1 MSAPLLA
8 VWFGGLLGVLV
19 WSIWLARRA
28 RLARGAHLVPRTA
41 VALGALLV
49 GLLGTL
55 AAHVWGTDPASRGMT
70 RIADARPGGTA
81 TATTAPGAG
90 DGQPGGDPGHE
101 DGQPGGGPRHEDGP
115 PGNQSG
121 DGEEGP
127 PRARLFVR
135 YVQMRLDTTAPAAST
150 SAPAGATA
158 ARSAV
163 IGYSPHA
170 ALRLPRSYGLDE
182 SRQGW
187 DLLQVA
193 IDGPQG
199 LSVSAIDG
207 APGHPEPTTTRVMV
221 HAAPRPDADAPAPD
235 ALARHGDALMAAHG
249 CAGPSSGDASG
260 PPGARLDGPGAI
272 YAILCAGDAPHAALV
287 LERDLAGAEAGDVP
301 VRVVP
306 LVWRARHWRPHHIQI
321 GSGSLIQIGTMADAL
336 PGVTLWEVPAPAGR
350 AELFYPPADILAPC
364 AEWLSGRHG
373 EGFFSLPLG
382 MRPAAPAGM
391 AGPAVDDSALCV
403 LPFTPPF
410 GLEVRRLLPDVPGVR
425 GRSLWAVG
433 LAITPAVLALL
444 ALAAQA
450 RSSISARRFARL
462 LVLGWLSALWAA
474 MSVWRLLWAHRI
486 DMLRDYES
494 VGSRVLANQV
504 AAVLAGAALAAT
516 CAALWVV
523 DRDRDA
529 TAAQPARPWRAVARG
544 MLLSGLAWLAWLV
557 VGSAALR
564 GDTAALP
571 FTAGLLG
578 HALMSLAVGTAPVW
592 LPHAWRAL
600 AALAQRHLGGHAG
613 RSSDNGDDGDGGDGG
628 GRRWL
633 RSARLVWTWP
643 WSAAI
648 LMLAVVAAVAVV
660 TAVLAPRAVALKL
673 GLAWLFPFALYAAL
687 RSAVTMSGPTLLRA
701 LITLAA
707 AGAGM
712 LALAGLDPGVTAV
725 IALPGALVA
734 LLLCSHDACFGEG
747 ALRQLHGYQRQLAP
761 LVTAHALLLG
771 GAGLVVAV
779 LCVSGLAGAAAGE
792 PDASTA
798 RTITRGAMHLALFA
812 AFLFVAAAG
821 QAYLRRGLRPAVPWL
836 VAATLL
842 AGLWLVRAPL
852 VDRVLESSA
861 QAAHRLAIVLDPGY
875 ALLHSENKFLAG
887 LTAWRETVVPG
898 GTAGAHSA
906 ASAHPVLDGQGYFG
920 AQLIDPGVLLS
931 IENDY
936 FPVLLLRETGTLGI
950 LATAL
955 LAWLLTAGAW
965 ALASARFRHG
975 SAAQRTRVLG
985 AVLLAAVCLYQPL
998 AALGAL
1004 PLTGVAWPGFGLDSP
1019 SDQWVFLALALWLLV
1034 WEPRDAPM
1042 IEGVEGV
1049 DGGDGAS
1056 GPDSARARQQL
1067 ERFDVELRGSRVFRR
1082 VRTATVAAAVL
1093 VALAGMLVLARS
1105 AAFALRRPNPVDA
1118 EGQAVPPFDGLVR
1131 AVDYAYHL
1139 QCPWPH
1145 RVAPAPATADAAGGA
1160 TEDAAGALVPADL
1173 LGEPDAPGVIRFHD
1187 ALRASWR
1194 DQRELAVDA
1203 LRRFLG
1209 GDDAACGSADS
1220 PVQRGAWRFERSP
1233 EAPGECRMRWKL
1245 GWPEV
1250 ELAITRA
1257 PGPDA
1262 TSGGDGG
1269 AGTVS
1274 DLDPAAGDLD
1284 QEPAPESD
1292 GGSVDAAG
1300 AGDAPADTVSAHS
1313 ARCSIE
1319 LRTDVLRV
1327 LRFPARRPYR
1337 DARIRLV
1344 SRAMGAAALD
1354 RGELVSGHL
1363 AVRLRPG
1370 AGAIDVAHARAG
1382 LYAGHEVRISPELT
1396 IVLGG
1401 DDGGHAILRRT
1412 AQTRAP
1418 GATAGAPGATA
1429 GAPGATAGAPAAPP
1443 SAPTGAEPDSWLF
1456 VREPPPARVRVLAA
1470 EEGTWKL
1477 MPPEIAEMPLD
1488 RLTLIVVGGPDAR
1501 SLWLFRPPRPWS
1513 EAAGDAAAGAAVVDP
1528 LLADDITTV
1537 RGERRRHYLYGGLL
1551 PELGWVNP
1559 FHGRMSLGLDGWVRV
1574 ATAEYERTPRPG
1586 DDGPRVWLD
1595 DGREVPYCGTLAAAM
1610 PGATPATT
1618 DTEATAATVPTTG
1631 TTTPARAGTRDAPD
1645 LGRVCRHSA
1654 LDGVLECRV
1663 SLQPELAVRLRHL
1676 TELVSL
1682 APERFG
1688 GAGSAA
1694 SLHAGYVLLRGDTGE
1709 IVAQGE
1715 LVPGRASTAYAPATP
1730 EIEQVLVRL
1739 REDRDPATGRRLP
1752 PEQRG
1757 EASAEKID
1765 WGQPIAVGSTMKPFL
1780 ARALELAAPDFAAGL
1795 TLAGAPTAGAECAS
1809 GRTNPPHALLG
1820 HCPPTDSLWN
1830 HHGSYDLAGFLS
1842 ASVNWFQGAIGLLG
1856 TAVPGGAWGFG
1867 EDTAEAWDGQ
1877 PGPDPSALALGNAG
1891 SHAPDRALWTS
1902 YQGRRVVSARGTVDL
1917 AALRRTPMWQRFEE
1931 LLGRPLCML
1940 GSKDRCRQAH
1950 AMRDLCAMRALPI
1963 DQPTRDLRHLVALGP
1978 SAFDFYPPLA
1988 DPARHV
1994 GPGVR
1999 TREYL
2004 QFLRGSGLHPLG
2016 SLAQSADA
2024 FNRLIYEPAGDAGP
2038 AGTPEAPGGYRLAAS
2053 WFPVLPSGNATGNA
2067 PATDCR
2073 ASAGGGVTGGLC
2085 DVLRTGT
2092 ARGLRDLLD
2101 DARFTFHGAKT
2112 GTIDSLADIVE
2123 SSEACAQFR
2132 TGHTVTDR
2140 PARDSAQPYWLP
2152 CERQSPPEVNDSLL
2166 LISLTVH
2173 TPAGDVPLTLGLRFQ
2188 RSGPSFATRVARHYL
2203 DVVHAYFAPGNAGPR
2218 AGAGSPRTAE

>member
-1 MSAPLLA
+1 VSVLLLA
-8 VWFGGLLGVLV
+8 AWFAGLLGVLV
-19 WSIWLARRA
+19 WTIWLARRA
-28 RLARGAHLVPRTA
+28 RLARSAHLQPRTA
-41 VALGALLV
+41 VALGALVV

-55 AAHVWGTDPASRGMT
+55 AAHVWGTVPATRGMA
-70 RIADARPGGTA
+70 RIADARPA
-81 TATTAPGAG
+81 APAG
-90 DGQPGGDPGHE
+90 DAGQPGHAGSLPGGS
-101 DGQPGGGPRHEDGP
+101 GQPGHASSAPGGSGQPGHAGSLPGSADED
-115 PGNQSG
+115 
-121 DGEEGP
+121 GP
-127 PRARLFVR
+127 PRARLFLR
-135 YVQMRLDTTAPAAST
+135 YVQMRLTEVESATANATGAPATRTGS
-150 SAPAGATA
+150 
-158 ARSAV
+158 
-163 IGYSPHA
+163 IGYSPRA

-199 LSVSAIDG
+199 LAVSALDG
-207 APGHPEPTTTRVMV
+207 APGDLGRPEPTTTRVVV
-221 HAAPRPDADAPAPD
+221 HAAPRPDASAPTPD
-235 ALARHGDALMAAHG
+235 ALARHGDALLAAHG
-249 CAGPSSGDASG
+249 CAGHSSDETRA
-260 PPGARLDGPGAI
+260 ARLDGPGAI
-272 YAILCAGDAPHAALV
+272 YAFLCAGDAPRAALV
-287 LERDLAGAEAGDVP
+287 LERDLAGADGGDVP

-306 LVWRARHWRPHHIQI
+306 LVRRGRHWRPHHIQI

-350 AELFYPPADILAPC
+350 AELFYPPGDILAPC
-364 AEWLSGRHG
+364 TEWLSGRHG
-373 EGFFSLPLG
+373 EGFFSLPLEDIRAG
-382 MRPAAPAGM
+382 ALDAPPAAAS
-391 AGPAVDDSALCV
+391 DDSALCV

-410 GLEVRRLLPDVPGVR
+410 GLEVRRLLPDVGGVR

-444 ALAAQA
+444 ALAALA
-450 RSSISARRFARL
+450 RSSITTRRFARL
-462 LVLGWLSALWAA
+462 LALGWLSALWAA
-474 MSVWRLLWAHRI
+474 ISVWRLLWAHRI

-516 CAALWVV
+516 CAALCHV
-523 DRDRDA
+523 DLA
-529 TAAQPARPWRAVARG
+529 TPRPTRPARAMARG
-544 MLLSGLAWLAWLV
+544 MLLAALAWLAWLA

-571 FTAGLLG
+571 FTPGLLG
-578 HALMSLAVGTAPVW
+578 HALASLAAGTAPLW
-592 LPHAWRAL
+592 LPHVWHGLMAWARRRL
-600 AALAQRHLGGHAG
+600 DRPPGHT
-613 RSSDNGDDGDGGDGG
+613 SDADHGDGGAARSWH
-628 GRRWL
+628 GRL
-633 RSARLVWTWP
+633 ARTWRQSFAWP
-643 WSAAI
+643 WNLAI
-648 LMLAVVAAVAVV
+648 LALFVLATTAVA
-660 TAVLAPRAVALKL
+660 TALLAPRAVVLKL

-687 RSAVTMSGPTLLRA
+687 RSLVTTTGPALQRGLL
-701 LITLAA
+701 TLAA
-707 AGAGM
+707 AGAAVTG
-712 LALAGLDPGVTAV
+712 LAGLDPGVTAV
-725 IALPGALVA
+725 IALPGALLA
-734 LLLCSHDACFGEG
+734 LLLASHDACFGEG

-761 LVTAHALLLG
+761 LVMAHALLLG
-771 GAGLVVAV
+771 GIGLVVAA
-779 LCVSGLAGAAAGE
+779 LCIAGLAAAAGGE

-798 RTITRGAMHLALFA
+798 RTITRGAMHLALLA
-812 AFLFVAAAG
+812 ASLFLTTAG
-821 QAYLRRGLRPAVPWL
+821 HAYLRRGLRPAVPWL
-836 VAATLL
+836 LAAVAL

-875 ALLHSENKFLAG
+875 ALLHSESKFLAG
-887 LTAWRETVVPG
+887 LTAWRETVVPAA
-898 GTAGAHSA
+898 TAGSA
-906 ASAHPVLDGQGYFG
+906 LLEAQPLQDGQGYFG

-936 FPVLLLRETGTLGI
+936 FPVLVLRETGTLGI

-975 SAAQRTRVLG
+975 SAAQRTRTLG

-1019 SDQWVFLALALWLLV
+1019 SDQWVFLVLALWLLV
-1034 WEPRDAPM
+1034 WEPH
-1042 IEGVEGV
+1042 E
-1049 DGGDGAS
+1049 AS
-1056 GPDSARARQQL
+1056 GDEATRERQQL
-1067 ERFDVELRGSRVFRR
+1067 ESFDVELRGSRVFRR
-1082 VRTATVAAAVL
+1082 VRAATAAAAVL

-1105 AAFALRRPNPVDA
+1105 AVFALRRPSPVDA
-1118 EGQAVPPFDGLVR
+1118 EGQAVAPFDGLVR
-1131 AVDYAYHL
+1131 AVDYAHHL

-1145 RVAPAPATADAAGGA
+1145 RVAAGTDGAA
-1160 TEDAAGALVPADL
+1160 AAAEALVPADL
-1173 LGEPDAPGVIRFHD
+1173 LGEPDAPGVIRFHN

-1194 DQRELAVDA
+1194 AQRALAVDA
-1203 LRRFLG
+1203 LRRFLD
-1209 GDDAACGSADS
+1209 GDDTACGSGG
-1220 PVQRGAWRFERSP
+1220 PVQAGAWLFERSP
-1233 EAPGECRMRWKL
+1233 EAPAECRMRWKL

-1250 ELAITRA
+1250 ELAIARA
-1257 PGPDA
+1257 PDPDA
-1262 TSGGDGG
+1262 PDADAPDAGRAADGVVG
-1269 AGTVS
+1269 RVS
-1274 DLDPAAGDLD
+1274 DSDPEPDDAAELEAGDEL
-1284 QEPAPESD
+1284 
-1292 GGSVDAAG
+1292 AA
-1300 AGDAPADTVSAHS
+1300 ADEQPADPVSAHS
-1313 ARCSIE
+1313 ARCSVE

-1401 DDGGHAILRRT
+1401 PEATAGDGGQAILRRT
-1412 AQTRAP
+1412 TTHAAGPEAP
-1418 GATAGAPGATA
+1418 ATTSP
-1429 GAPGATAGAPAAPP
+1429 AGAPAGA
-1443 SAPTGAEPDSWLF
+1443 SGAEPDSWLF
-1456 VREPPPARVRVLAA
+1456 VRDPPLASVRVLAA

-1477 MPPEIAEMPLD
+1477 MPPGIAEMALD

-1501 SLWLFRPPRPWS
+1501 SLWLFRPPQPW
-1513 EAAGDAAAGAAVVDP
+1513 ADAGDDAGPAVVDP

-1574 ATAEYERTPRPG
+1574 ATAEYERTRRPEG
-1586 DDGPRVWLD
+1586 DGPRVWLD
-1595 DGREVPYCGTLAAAM
+1595 DGREVPYCGTLAAAT
-1610 PGATPATT
+1610 PEAAATPPAP
-1618 DTEATAATVPTTG
+1618 ATATPDARTTG
-1631 TTTPARAGTRDAPD
+1631 ASD
-1645 LGRVCRHSA
+1645 LDRVCRRSA

-1676 TELVSL
+1676 TEMVSL

-1694 SLHAGYVLLRGDTGE
+1694 PVHAGYVLLRGDTGE

-1715 LVPGRASTAYAPATP
+1715 LVPGRASSAYAPATP

-1765 WGQPIAVGSTMKPFL
+1765 WGQPIALGSTMKPFL
-1780 ARALELAAPDFAAGL
+1780 ARALELAAPDFAAAL
-1795 TLAGAPTAGAECAS
+1795 TLRGAPTAGAECAAG
-1809 GRTNPPHALLG
+1809 GRNTSARTKTFALLG
-1820 HCPPTDSLWN
+1820 HCPPTNSLWN
-1830 HHGSYDLAGFLS
+1830 HHGSYDLAGFLA

-1856 TAVPGGAWGFG
+1856 TAVPDGAWGFG
-1867 EDTAEAWDGQ
+1867 EETAAAWDGQ
-1877 PGPDPSALALGNAG
+1877 PGADPSELMTGNVG
-1891 SHAPDRALWTS
+1891 DHAPDRALWTG
-1902 YQGRRVVSARGTVDL
+1902 YQGRRVISARGSVDL

-1940 GSKDRCRQAH
+1940 GSKGRCRQAH

-1988 DPARHV
+1988 DPSRRM
-1994 GPGVR
+1994 GPRVH

-2024 FNRLIYEPAGDAGP
+2024 FNRMIYELPGDGTAGGP
-2038 AGTPEAPGGYRLAAS
+2038 EGYRLAAS
-2053 WFPVLPSGNATGNA
+2053 WFPVPASGNA
-2067 PATDCR
+2067 PARDCR
-2073 ASAGGGVTGGLC
+2073 APGSGVAGGLC

-2101 DARFTFHGAKT
+2101 DARFSLHGAKT

-2123 SSEACAQFR
+2123 SDSACERFR
-2132 TGHTVTDR
+2132 TGHTVPDR
-2140 PARDSAQPYWLP
+2140 PATDATQPYWLP
-2152 CERQSPPEVNDSLL
+2152 CGARQSPPEVNDSLL
-2166 LISLTVH
+2166 LLALTVH

-2188 RSGPSFATRVARHYL
+2188 RSGPGFATRVARHYL
-2203 DVVHAYFAPGNAGPR
+2203 EVVHAYFAPAAVAP
-2218 AGAGSPRTAE
+2218 GAQPDAARGSQPTATPDSQAD

>member
-1 MSAPLLA
+1 M
-8 VWFGGLLGVLV
+8 
-19 WSIWLARRA
+19 ARI
-28 RLARGAHLVPRTA
+28 T
-41 VALGALLV
+41 
-49 GLLGTL
+49 
-55 AAHVWGTDPASRGMT
+55 
-70 RIADARPGGTA
+70 DARPGA
-81 TATTAPGAG
+81 TAREPG
-90 DGQPGGDPGHE
+90 GQPGGEPG
-101 DGQPGGGPRHEDGP
+101 GQPDGREHGPADEPGDEED
-115 PGNQSG
+115 
-121 DGEEGP
+121 GP
-127 PRARLFVR
+127 PRARLFLR
-135 YVQMRLDTTAPAAST
+135 YVQMRLDATAMAT
-150 SAPAGATA
+150 GSAAGATA
-158 ARSAV
+158 TRGAV
-163 IGYSPHA
+163 IGYSPRA

-199 LSVSAIDG
+199 LAVSAIDND
-207 APGHPEPTTTRVMV
+207 PGHPEPTTTRIVV
-221 HAAPRPDADAPAPD
+221 HAAPRPDTNAPTPD
-235 ALARHGDALMAAHG
+235 ELARHGDALVAAHG
-249 CAGPSSGDASG
+249 CAGHASGQASGHASSQASG
-260 PPGARLDGPGAI
+260 PARGARLDGPGAI
-272 YAILCAGDAPHAALV
+272 YAILCAGDAPRAALV
-287 LERDLAGAEAGDVP
+287 LERDLAGADTGDVP

-321 GSGSLIQIGTMADAL
+321 GSGSLVQIGTMADAL

-350 AELFYPPADILAPC
+350 AELFYPPGDILAPC

-382 MRPAAPAGM
+382 VGPAASTV
-391 AGPAVDDSALCV
+391 PAVDDSALCV

-425 GRSLWAVG
+425 ARSLWAVG

-450 RSSISARRFARL
+450 RSGISARRFARL

-516 CAALWVV
+516 CAALWVM
-523 DRDRDA
+523 DRDVA
-529 TAAQPARPWRAVARG
+529 TSQPARPWRSVARG
-544 MLLSGLAWLAWLV
+544 MILAALAWLAWLM

-571 FTAGLLG
+571 FTTGLLG

-600 AALAQRHLGGHAG
+600 AALTRQRLGGHAG
-613 RSSDNGDDGDGGDGG
+613 HPSQHGDGDGRGE
-628 GRRWL
+628 GRPWL
-633 RSARLVWTWP
+633 RSPRRAWRIAWAWP
-643 WSAAI
+643 LSAAI
-648 LMLAVVAAVAVV
+648 LMLATVAAVALV
-660 TAVLAPRAVALKL
+660 TAVLAPRAVAVKL

-687 RSAVTMSGPTLLRA
+687 RSAVTMAGPTLQRA
-701 LITLAA
+701 LITLVA

-712 LALAGLDPGVTAV
+712 LALAGLDPGVTVV

-779 LCVSGLAGAAAGE
+779 LCIAGLAAAAAGE

-812 AFLFVAAAG
+812 SSLFVAAAG
-821 QAYLRRGLRPAVPWL
+821 QAYLRRGPRPAVPWL
-836 VAATLL
+836 VAAVAL

-898 GTAGAHSA
+898 GAAGAHA
-906 ASAHPVLDGQGYFG
+906 ARAAHPVIDGQGYFG

-936 FPVLLLRETGTLGI
+936 FPVLVLRETGTLGI

-985 AVLLAAVCLYQPL
+985 AVLLASVCLYQPL

-1034 WEPRDAPM
+1034 WEPPDVP
-1042 IEGVEGV
+1042 GDG
-1049 DGGDGAS
+1049 DGGGL
-1056 GPDSARARQQL
+1056 ARARQQL
-1067 ERFDVELRGSRVFRR
+1067 ESFDVELRGSRVFRR
-1082 VRTATVAAAVL
+1082 VRAATAAAVVL

-1118 EGQAVPPFDGLVR
+1118 EGQAVPPFGGLVR

-1145 RVAPAPATADAAGGA
+1145 RVAAAANAGPAAAANGGPDALDVAPGDAA
-1160 TEDAAGALVPADL
+1160 DALVPGDL

-1194 DQRELAVDA
+1194 DQRALAVDA

-1209 GDDAACGSADS
+1209 GDDTACGNAGG

-1233 EAPGECRMRWKL
+1233 EAPAECRMRWKL

-1250 ELAITRA
+1250 ELTVTRA
-1257 PGPDA
+1257 PRE
-1262 TSGGDGG
+1262 GDRV
-1269 AGTVS
+1269 ADTVS
-1274 DLDPAAGDLD
+1274 DIDQPAAGPNGDD
-1284 QEPAPESD
+1284 QDDEDIPDEPPGEL
-1292 GGSVDAAG
+1292 GGEPG
-1300 AGDAPADTVSAHS
+1300 AGDDVPADAMSAHS
-1313 ARCSIE
+1313 ARCAIE

-1396 IVLGG
+1396 IALGPNDSNAGG
-1401 DDGGHAILRRT
+1401 DAGSGHAILRRT
-1412 AQTRAP
+1412 PAP
-1418 GATAGAPGATA
+1418 AAAAAATP
-1429 GAPGATAGAPAAPP
+1429 AGAPAAP
-1443 SAPTGAEPDSWLF
+1443 SITSSGTSSGTASGAASGAEPDSWLF

-1477 MPPEIAEMPLD
+1477 MPPEVAEMALD

-1501 SLWLFRPPRPWS
+1501 SLWLFRPPQPWA
-1513 EAAGDAAAGAAVVDP
+1513 EAGDDAAAGPAVVDP

-1574 ATAEYERTPRPG
+1574 ATAEYERTPRPDG
-1586 DDGPRVWLD
+1586 DGPRVWLD
-1595 DGREVPYCGTLAAAM
+1595 DGREVPYCGTLAAAT
-1610 PGATPATT
+1610 PVPAPPAAEAPDAPPPETPTATP
-1618 DTEATAATVPTTG
+1618 DTRTG
-1631 TTTPARAGTRDAPD
+1631 AEDRDASSLD
-1645 LGRVCRHSA
+1645 RVCRHSA

-1676 TELVSL
+1676 TELISL

-1694 SLHAGYVLLRGDTGE
+1694 PLHAGYVLLRGDTGE

-1765 WGQPIAVGSTMKPFL
+1765 WSQPIAVGSTMKPFL
-1780 ARALELAAPDFAAGL
+1780 ARALELAAPDFAAAL
-1795 TLAGAPTAGAECAS
+1795 TLRGAPTAGAVCAAGRARS
-1809 GRTNPPHALLG
+1809 AAGRTKTHALLG

-1830 HHGSYDLAGFLS
+1830 HHGSYDLAGFLA

-1867 EDTAEAWDGQ
+1867 EDTAEVWNGQ
-1877 PGPDPSALALGNAG
+1877 PGPDPSALTSVNVG

-1902 YQGRRVVSARGTVDL
+1902 YQGRSVVSARGTVDL

-1940 GSKDRCRQAH
+1940 GSKGRCRQAH
-1950 AMRDLCAMRALPI
+1950 AMRDLCAVRALPI

-1978 SAFDFYPPLA
+1978 SAFDFYPPLV
-1988 DPARHV
+1988 DPSRRM
-1994 GPGVR
+1994 GPRVR

-2024 FNRLIYEPAGDAGP
+2024 FNRLIYERAGDPGP
-2038 AGTPEAPGGYRLAAS
+2038 AATSGAHGGHRLAAS
-2053 WFPVLPSGNATGNA
+2053 WFPVPASGNAA
-2067 PATDCR
+2067 ARDCR
-2073 ASAGGGVTGGLC
+2073 AAGGGDVHAGLC

-2092 ARGLRDLLD
+2092 GRGVGDLLD
-2101 DARFTFHGAKT
+2101 DGRFTFHGAKT

-2123 SSEACAQFR
+2123 SSKACAQFR
-2132 TGHTVTDR
+2132 TGHTVADR
-2140 PARDSAQPYWLP
+2140 PARDSVQPYWLP
-2152 CERQSPPEVNDSLL
+2152 CERESPPEVNDSLL

-2188 RSGPSFATRVARHYL
+2188 RSGPGFATRVARHYL
-2203 DVVHAYFAPGNAGPR
+2203 DVVHAYFAPGHEAGT
-2218 AGAGSPRTAE
+2218 GSPPTAE